1 MRTESVRPLETDCLR
16 VPDTSTLISYLRRAR
31 IALKRTIQRGSG
43 GGAKS
48 RRTWGFL
55 WEFDGV
61 KPRPSI
67 YGQTTAILS
76 GTCLSERPLE
86 SDDERKLGFW
96 RELSSEIIRRLPVSR
111 CVVPSHRLFS
121 DGLTGQR
128 CCPPATS
135 RAIAGET
142 ARASLP

>member
-1 MRTESVRPLETDCLR
+1 MKSDSVRPLETDCLR

-48 RRTWGFL
+48 TRIWGFL

-67 YGQTTAILS
+67 HDQITAIFS

-86 SDDERKLGFW
+86 SDDEGKVGSW
-96 RELSSEIIRRLPVSR
+96 RDLSSEIIRRLPVSR
-111 CVVPSHRLFS
+111 CVVPSHTRFS

-128 CCPPATS
+128 FCPPETS

-142 ARASLP
+142 ARASVP